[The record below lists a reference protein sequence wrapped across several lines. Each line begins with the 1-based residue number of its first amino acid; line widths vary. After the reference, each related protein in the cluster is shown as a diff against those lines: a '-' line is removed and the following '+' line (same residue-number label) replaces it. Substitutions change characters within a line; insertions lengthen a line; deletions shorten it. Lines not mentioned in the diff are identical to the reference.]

1 MPIPTQYIVLRVS
14 MVTQEGDFV
23 TGGED
28 RTLRVWRADGECVQT
43 IHMPAQSVWAV
54 AALPNSD
61 IVCGSR

>member
-1 MPIPTQYIVLRVS
+1 
-14 MVTQEGDFV
+14 MVTQAGDFV

-28 RTLRVWRADGECVQT
+28 RTLRVWGPGGECVQT

>member
-1 MPIPTQYIVLRVS
+1 MDIKLTTTSRLALIS
-14 MVTQEGDFV
+14 SEGDLV

-28 RTLRVWRADGECVQT
+28 RTVRVWGGSGNCKQT